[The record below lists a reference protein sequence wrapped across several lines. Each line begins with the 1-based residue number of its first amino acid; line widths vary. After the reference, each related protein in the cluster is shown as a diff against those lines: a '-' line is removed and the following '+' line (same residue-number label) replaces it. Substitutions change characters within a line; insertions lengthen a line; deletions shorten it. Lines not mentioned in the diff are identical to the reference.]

1 MKKIVMLLLL
11 GGALLA
17 AGSAQAY
24 TVYNESDNTACIAPG
39 FNLGDCHVKVPKH
52 STHTSKQ
59 DVGLDGVAVGWKDRY
74 GNCHWSHKFNI
85 PKGGYI
91 KIYNYEVKVYNH
103 NDMRQRSLLI
113 DTYNCY

>member
-1 MKKIVMLLLL
+1 MKKIVMAMLL
-11 GGALLA
+11 GAALLA

-24 TVYNESDNTACIAPG
+24 TVYNESDHTACLADR
-39 FNLGDCHVKVPKH
+39 FNLGSCLVKVPKH
-52 STHTSKQ
+52 STHKSK
-59 DVGLDGVAVGWKDRY
+59 DDFGLDGVAVGWKDIN
-74 GNCHWSHKFNI
+74 GNCHWSHKFNL

-113 DTYNCY
+113 DTYSCY